1 MEPDI
6 QRLNTS
12 EIDQELIDGY
22 FGLSLIYAKNY
33 SNDPK
38 NFLTCFVK
46 FKSIRMACSWIVW
59 GYKKSGIFKDCTGD
73 FSEWANRQK
82 VDDKW
87 KPVLNDVLKIIF
99 SIVKS

>member
-1 MEPDI
+1 MQEVPEI
-6 QRLNTS
+6 TS
-12 EIDQELIDGY
+12 EELNAIITESC
-22 FGLSLIYAKNY
+22 FSLSLIYAKNY

-73 FSEWANRQK
+73 FSEWANKQK
-82 VDDKW
+82 VDDRW